1 LRVIQPI
8 IYHLH
13 TKSVLSFSYSYF
25 SDIFITRKRR
35 EVFLKVIRCYASQE
49 NALNARTIIQDL
61 LVSELDRIIDQSS
74 NEKSLLDKKDQIGS
88 ECA

>member
-1 LRVIQPI
+1 M
-8 IYHLH
+8 
-13 TKSVLSFSYSYF
+13 K
-25 SDIFITRKRR
+25 
-35 EVFLKVIRCYASQE
+35 VFRCYASQE

-74 NEKSLLDKKDQIGS
+74 NEQNLLDKKDQIGS